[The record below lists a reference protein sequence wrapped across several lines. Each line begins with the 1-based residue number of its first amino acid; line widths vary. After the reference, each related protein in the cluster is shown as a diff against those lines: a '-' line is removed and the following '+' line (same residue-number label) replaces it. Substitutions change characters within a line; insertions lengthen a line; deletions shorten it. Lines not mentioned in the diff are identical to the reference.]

1 MNSSI
6 GTQFLIFVG
15 KLWSWE
21 LKLKNPSSQTFSC
34 TASSQAF
41 LGVLKDFQNNNKS
54 IQTETTKGKTKCV
67 TTGHLQMLIHV
78 IKHVFN
84 NLKRVKLFLERV
96 KLFLERIKV
105 DFLLIALIFCKF
117 SECLKE
123 FNKFDIVGNPRSI
136 GILQRKIL
144 WKKEELKLKK
154 MKIKIFNFYVK

>member
-15 KLWSWE
+15 KLWRWE

-34 TASSQAF
+34 TALSQAF

-84 NLKRVKLFLERV
+84 NLKRVKLFL
-96 KLFLERIKV
+96 
-105 DFLLIALIFCKF
+105 
-117 SECLKE
+117 
-123 FNKFDIVGNPRSI
+123 
-136 GILQRKIL
+136 QRKIL